1 MLLGSIVKI
10 TSLWNSRLYNNLS
23 FKPWRRTIKSVFSH
37 LVFVVILDLSEGI
50 TNVIHVIE
58 KVGFISGRIGSISST
73 KSNAS
78 NEFYAIAFTCEM
90 HEY

>member
-1 MLLGSIVKI
+1 M
-10 TSLWNSRLYNNLS
+10 
-23 FKPWRRTIKSVFSH
+23 
-37 LVFVVILDLSEGI
+37 VILDLSEDI